1 MRLPSFLHQSVLL
14 LLLATFLMPGGNWPL
29 GEAKQHAEP
38 AAEEMAMGDMPCG
51 EAMGMKKPLPRPNSG
66 DPCEQG
72 CCPQPSCELS
82 ACLSTGVLPSLAW
95 LPPALPAASTIFAW
109 HTAEPHVRPVDTVL
123 RPPIA

>member
-14 LLLATFLMPGGNWPL
+14 LLLAAFLMPGGNWPFRE
-29 GEAKQHAEP
+29 GKQHAGP

-51 EAMGMKKPLPRPNSG
+51 EAMGMKKPEPKPDPG

-72 CCPQPSCELS
+72 CCPQASCDFA
-82 ACLSTGVLPSLAW
+82 ACLATGVLPSFAW
-95 LPPALPAASTIFAW
+95 LPPALPVSSIVFAW
-109 HTAEPHVRPVDTVL
+109 HTGEPPVRPTETAL